1 MLPALLA
8 QAATIGTGTSF
19 EWPIVVAIGTLFLW
33 AGRQQATLAQQ
44 QAELTRSHASIESVK
59 QDVTAHREQVRET
72 REKDRAEVAVLS
84 HRMVSNEVV
93 LGRVD
98 LMVSDI
104 HKALFQKAKESA

>member
-1 MLPALLA
+1 MIPITLA
-8 QAATIGTGTSF
+8 QAATIGAGTSF

-44 QAELTRSHASIESVK
+44 QAELTRAHSAVEAVK
-59 QDVTAHREQVRET
+59 QDVALHREQMRET

-84 HRMVSNEVV
+84 HKTVTNEVV

-104 HKALFQKAKESA
+104 HKSLFQKARESA